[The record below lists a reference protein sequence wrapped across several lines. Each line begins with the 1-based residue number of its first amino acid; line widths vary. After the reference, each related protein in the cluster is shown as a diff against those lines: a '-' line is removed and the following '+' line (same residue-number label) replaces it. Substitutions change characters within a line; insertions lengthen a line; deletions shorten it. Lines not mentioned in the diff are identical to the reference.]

1 MGFDRKYWIYILT
14 WDIEIIRFIRITQI
28 YDIYTGKEMQI

>member
-14 WDIEIIRFIRITQI
+14 RAIRSMRIIQI
-28 YDIYTGKEMQI
+28 YEIYTGKEMQI